1 MWLHHLIV
9 SVWFWD
15 TELQNQKYV
24 LSTLETIHIRPIYD
38 FGWSFYWHWWCHV
51 VVGSTCPS
59 PLSLYL
65 SLSLSQVGGYGW
77 LRRIGRGG
85 EQRGLGGHRVGTLA
99 STSLGRVHGRAPTLG
114 RVSNTPNL
122 IHNPLGQHDTPNAGL
137 GRTVLAFWWPGT
149 NFYWGLFNN
158 KKIATKDSSRCTK
171 QRYSNLV

>member
-1 MWLHHLIV
+1 
-9 SVWFWD
+9 
-15 TELQNQKYV
+15 
-24 LSTLETIHIRPIYD
+24 
-38 FGWSFYWHWWCHV
+38 V

-77 LRRIGRGG
+77 LRRIGRGS
-85 EQRGLGGHRVGTLA
+85 EQQGLRGHRVGTLASTSLGRVHGRTLA

-114 RVSNTPNL
+114 RVTNTHNL
-122 IHNPLGQHDTPNAGL
+122 IHNPLGQLDTPNAGL

-158 KKIATKDSSRCTK
+158 KKIVTKDSSRCTK